1 MAQFIAAHP
10 NNYMVGRNG
19 QKIKY
24 IITHSIVGSASSAI
38 DTFRNPNRKA
48 SAHYIVAWN
57 GTVTKMVKA
66 KNTAYHAGKWSINL
80 KSIGI
85 EHDDRGKP
93 YCKRPESLYKASAL
107 LVYTL
112 CKRYK
117 IPISRKYIRQHKE
130 ISATACPAGLSINR
144 IVKDAMTI
152 QGLLRDKAKLKKS
165 IAGLQR
171 DKKILKDRITKH
183 KKQIANL
190 QVEKTAANTHAA
202 KTNQELKTCFKDL
215 KIAQTPAEIHDKPQI
230 PRVTKYDNWF
240 VRQWKKLLQAISK

>member
-1 MAQFIAAHP
+1 MAKFIAAHR
-10 NNYMVGRNG
+10 NNYKVGRDG

-24 IITHSIVGSASSAI
+24 IIIHSIVGSLNSCI

-48 SAHYIVAWN
+48 SAHYIVGWS
-57 GTVTKMVKA
+57 GRVVKMVKPT
-66 KNTAYHAGKWSINL
+66 NTAYHAGNWNINL

-93 YCKRPESLYKASAL
+93 YCKRPESLYKASAI

-112 CKRYK
+112 CNRYK

-152 QGLLRDKAKLKKS
+152 KGLLRDKAALKKS

-171 DKKILKDRITKH
+171 DKKILKDRIVKH

-190 QVEKTAANTHAA
+190 RVEKTTDDTQASNC
-202 KTNQELKTCFKDL
+202 KQELEFL
-215 KIAQTPAEIHDKPQI
+215 KEPNKPQI

-240 VRQWKKLLQAISK
+240 IRQWKKLLQAISK